1 MKYMFHH
8 VVVVL
13 EKIPRWSCIV
23 ANHEIQTL
31 YKKKLSIIGHTSQNS
46 EKGKLI
52 IVHALY

>member
-1 MKYMFHH
+1 MFRH

-13 EKIPRWSCIV
+13 EKTPQWSCIV

-31 YKKKLSIIGHTSQNS
+31 YKKMLPVIGHTSQNL
-46 EKGKLI
+46 EKGKII